1 MVKSALQVTEQANQA
16 SSLELKPWFGRKV
29 LREDLAMSYKTLVQ
43 RHPNT
48 NSDLNRVVRQQWA
61 IEYRSQLKAGKT
73 IINVDETWLNQTD
86 FRRHAWGKRGQR
98 LAVLAKKTSIRISMI
113 LAFDSQGAVYFSV
126 SD

>member
-1 MVKSALQVTEQANQA
+1 
-16 SSLELKPWFGRKV
+16 
-29 LREDLAMSYKTLVQ
+29 MSE
-43 RHPNT
+43 
-48 NSDLNRVVRQQWA
+48 WA
-61 IEYRSQLKAGKT
+61 IEYLRQLKAGRT